1 MKSRL
6 IASLAVLTLTLGLS
20 GVLSISAL
28 AQTTEEGPAPSDQ
41 PSAPMEIGQDESGPQ
56 APLSDGSPSD
66 AQPTEAQPGGPSGEA
81 PAETDQGV
89 ARVSLIHGDVSTQR
103 GDSGDW
109 SAATLNQP
117 VMTGDK
123 VSTGDNARTELQLD
137 FANTLRL
144 GPNSKA
150 NVANL
155 TKKNIQIQLSQG
167 IANFTVSKDS
177 EAEPEI
183 DTPNVSVHPAHHDGV
198 FRVEVRPDGDT
209 IVIVRQGE
217 AQISTPQ
224 GSTEVRAGD
233 MATVRGDSQSA
244 QYKIAQAPDRDD
256 WDRWN
261 SDRDHMIHNASSWH
275 HTNRY
280 YTGSQDLD
288 AYGSW
293 RNVPDYGDVWVPN
306 ESDDWAPYRDGNW
319 TYEPYYGWTWVGY
332 EPWGWAPYHYGRW
345 FSYGGGWAW
354 WPGPIYGGGFYRPF
368 WSPAYVSFWGWG
380 GGFGFGFGYG
390 GWGGFGWLPIGPC
403 DYFHPWWGG
412 YRGRFGV
419 VNVNNIHVTNRFG
432 GIAPLHGGTRF
443 SNIANIHNNHIGRAL
458 STVNAGH
465 FGTGR
470 VRAVAATG
478 EQLRGARMMAGNLP
492 VVPSRA
498 SLSASGRAAAPST
511 VRNGGSERFFGSA
524 HNNIARPAS
533 FQQQTASLRQTMQQS
548 HVGEV
553 PAGGRVSAGG
563 SAGFRGT
570 FRGTTANS
578 NMQRPS
584 AGTFSNREMNNSGNR
599 SVGNPPSVQNRSV
612 QNGTVQNGNRGGYRP
627 FTPPSSSTRPS
638 SSASSERS
646 NMGSSNMGSSNMGS
660 RSSRSMEPQ
669 RGATPSAPAGS
680 RDGFRPFTPPSGNEA
695 SRGGSSAPAARGS
708 SGGYWNRTAPSSAP
722 SSMGPRGNS
731 SSQGSYG
738 RGSSSGSPSGSPSR
752 PQLDMRQPIVRSP
765 SYGGYSRG
773 GYGGYQGAP
782 SYGGSRGAPSY
793 GGSRGA
799 PSYGGSHGAP
809 SYGGGGHS
817 SAPSGGG
824 HYSGGGGHSSAPSG
838 GHSSGGG
845 GGHSSGGG
853 GGHSSGGHH

>member
-1 MKSRL
+1 MKNRF
-6 IASLAVLTLTLGLS
+6 IASLAVLTLAVS
-20 GVLSISAL
+20 GALSISAL

-41 PSAPMEIGQDESGPQ
+41 PSAPMEIGQDQAGPQ
-56 APLSDGSPSD
+56 VPLSDGSPNDVQPSE

-89 ARVSLIHGDVSTQR
+89 ARVSLMHGDVSTQR

-155 TKKNIQIQLSQG
+155 TKKNIQIQLSEG
-167 IANFTVSKDS
+167 VANFTVSKDS

-198 FRVEVRPDGDT
+198 FRIEVRPDGDT
-209 IVIVRQGE
+209 VVIVRAGQ

-224 GSTEVRAGD
+224 GSTEVNAGD
-233 MATVRGDSQSA
+233 MATVRGNADSA
-244 QYKIAQAPDRDD
+244 QYKVSQAPDRDD

-261 SDRDHMIHNASSWH
+261 SDRDHMIRNASSWH
-275 HTNRY
+275 HTNHY
-280 YTGSQDLD
+280 YTGTQDLD

-293 RNVPDYGDVWVPN
+293 RNVPDYGDVWYPN
-306 ESDDWAPYRDGNW
+306 NEGDDWAPYRDGNW

-345 FSYGGGWAW
+345 MYAGGGWGW
-354 WPGPIYGGGFYRPF
+354 WPGPVYAGYNPF
-368 WSPAYVSFWGWG
+368 WSPAYVSFYGWG

-403 DYFHPWWGG
+403 DFFHPWWGG

-419 VNVNNIHVTNRFG
+419 VGSRGGFNRFG
-432 GIAPLHGGTRF
+432 GFAPLHGGTRF
-443 SNIANIHNNHIGRAL
+443 SNIANIHDNHIGRAL

-470 VRAVAATG
+470 VRAGAATG
-478 EQLRGARMMAGNLP
+478 EQIRGARMMAGNLP

-511 VRNGGSERFFGSA
+511 VRNGGSQRFFGSA
-524 HNNIARPAS
+524 HNNLARRTS
-533 FQQQTASLRQTMQQS
+533 FQQQTASLRQTMQRS
-548 HVGEV
+548 HVGAV

-563 SAGFRGT
+563 SAGFG
-570 FRGTTANS
+570 GTTARS

-584 AGTFSNREMNNSGNR
+584 AGTLSNREMNNREMNNSGTR
-599 SVGNPPSVQNRSV
+599 SAGNPPSVQNRSV
-612 QNGTVQNGNRGGYRP
+612 QNGNVQGGSRGGYRP

-638 SSASSERS
+638 GPVNSERN
-646 NMGSSNMGSSNMGS
+646 NMGSSSMGS
-660 RSSRSMEPQ
+660 RTMEPQ
-669 RGATPSAPAGS
+669 RGAAQSAPGGN
-680 RDGFRPFTPPSGNEA
+680 RDGFRPFRPPSNNEV
-695 SRGGSSAPAARGS
+695 SRGGPSATAARGNS
-708 SGGYWNRTAPSSAP
+708 SGGGYWNRTAPSSTEQR
-722 SSMGPRGNS
+722 STEQRSMGRSNGS
-731 SSQGSYG
+731 YQGSYG
-738 RGSSSGSPSGSPSR
+738 RGSSPGSSSR

-765 SYGGYSRG
+765 YGGSSRG
-773 GYGGYQGAP
+773 GYGGY
-782 SYGGSRGAPSY
+782 RGAPSY

-799 PSYGGSHGAP
+799 PSYGGPRSAP

-824 HYSGGGGHSSAPSG
+824 HYSGGGGGHVSAPSG

-853 GGHSSGGHH
+853 GGHSSGGGHSGGGHH